1 MDYLPT
7 VILETTSTLLGEAS
21 VDIAMKFTQYPDPNS
36 YRISFDW
43 EDGWKKLC
51 RFFPFMVIWCLFFHG
66 RKATKNNSVS
76 TKDLFRSQEGTAEQ
90 HTNNWRCVWQT
101 LLYLYDLTYHWYR
114 IMQFQLRPDGLFL
127 GIAYRLGDGH
137 REQTSGLHWTTTSI
151 HTGWKGPQII
161 EVIPNWT

>member
-51 RFFPFMVIWCLFFHG
+51 RFFPFMVILVE
-66 RKATKNNSVS
+66 RQQKT
-76 TKDLFRSQEGTAEQ
+76 T
-90 HTNNWRCVWQT
+90 
-101 LLYLYDLTYHWYR
+101 
-114 IMQFQLRPDGLFL
+114 QFQQRICSDPKRGQLSSIQTTDGVFDKHCF
-127 GIAYRLGDGH
+127 IY
-137 REQTSGLHWTTTSI
+137 TT
-151 HTGWKGPQII
+151 
-161 EVIPNWT
+161 